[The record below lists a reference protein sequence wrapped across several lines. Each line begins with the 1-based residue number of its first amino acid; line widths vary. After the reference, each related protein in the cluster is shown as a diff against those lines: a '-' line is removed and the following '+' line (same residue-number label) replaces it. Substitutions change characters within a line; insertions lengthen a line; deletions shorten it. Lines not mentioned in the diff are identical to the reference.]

1 MVSNFK
7 IFIVEDDPFYRNVLN
22 YHLSLN
28 PETTI
33 SCFETGQEC
42 LDNLHLKPDAI
53 TLDYSL
59 PDISGEV
66 VLNRILAF
74 DNQIPVIIVSGQDD
88 IGTAIDLLKKGA
100 YDYVIKDDDA
110 KNRIWNIINNI
121 IEKNELKR
129 EVQDLKEQ
137 VKSQFDIKTNII
149 SSSKAMHRVITM
161 INKSLNSNI
170 TVSINGETGSGKE
183 VVAKS
188 IHYNS
193 NRAKSPFIPVNIA
206 AIPSE
211 LIETELFGHEKGSFT
226 GAIARRIGKFEEAK
240 DGTLFLDEIGE
251 MDLNMQAKLLRI
263 LQEREL
269 TRVGG
274 NDIIKLK
281 CRVISAT
288 HKNLSE
294 EVAAGKF
301 REDLYYRLIGLPIF
315 VPPLRERDSDVILLA
330 KHFAFEY
337 AKDNNVK
344 IKLLPDAQNKLL
356 NYHWPGNIRELK
368 AVVELACVMT
378 DSDEVNPEHIIFNSH
393 NTMESILS
401 SELTMEAYKI
411 AIIGHYLNKYDKDI
425 LTVAKKLAI
434 GKSTIYRM
442 VQNNLI

>member
-88 IGTAIDLLKKGA
+88 ISTAINLLKKGA
-100 YDYVIKDDDA
+100 YDYVIKDDDT
-110 KNRIWNIINNI
+110 KNRIWNIFNNI
-121 IEKNELKR
+121 IEKKALKK
-129 EVQDLKEQ
+129 EVQELKEQ

-149 SSSKAMHRVITM
+149 SSSKAMQRVVTM

-170 TVSINGETGSGKE
+170 TVSITGETGSGKE

-193 NRAKSPFIPVNIA
+193 NRSKRPFIPVNIA

-211 LIETELFGHEKGSFT
+211 LIETELFGHEKGAFT
-226 GAIARRIGKFEEAK
+226 GALSRRIGKFEEAK

-251 MDLNMQAKLLRI
+251 MNLSMQAKLLRV

-274 NDIIKLK
+274 NEIIKLK

-294 EVAAGKF
+294 EVVAGRF

-315 VPPLRERDSDVILLA
+315 VPPLRERDSDIILLA

-337 AKDNNVK
+337 AKDNNLK
-344 IKLLPDAQNKLL
+344 IKISPEAQNKLL
-356 NYHWPGNIRELK
+356 HYHWPGNIRELK
-368 AVVELACVMT
+368 TVVELACVMT
-378 DSDEVNPEHIIFNSH
+378 DTEEVNPEHIILNSH
-393 NTMESILS
+393 KTLESILT
-401 SELTMEAYKI
+401 SELTMEEYKI
-411 AIIGHYLNKYDKDI
+411 AIIGHYLKKYDKDI
-425 LTVAKKLAI
+425 ITVAKKLEI

-442 VQNNLI
+442 LQNNLI

>member
-1 MVSNFK
+1 MQTMNLYSKKYGYYMGNILLIVIFLKNRIHILLFSTLQQIMNSNFK
-7 IFIVEDDPFYRNVLN
+7 IFIVEDDPFYRNILN

-28 PETTI
+28 PDNSINCYE
-33 SCFETGQEC
+33 SGQEC
-42 LDNLHLKPDAI
+42 LDNLHLKPDAT

-59 PDISGEV
+59 LDISGEDI
-66 VLNRILAF
+66 LNRIFAY

-88 IGTAIDLLKKGA
+88 IETAINLLKKGA

-137 VKSQFDIKTNII
+137 VKTQFDIKTKII
-149 SSSKAMHRVITM
+149 SISKAMHQVITM
-161 INKSLNSNI
+161 INESLNTNI
-170 TVSINGETGSGKE
+170 TVSISEETGSGKE

-193 NRAKSPFIPVNIA
+193 NRSRKPFIPANIA
-206 AIPSE
+206 AIPKD
-211 LIETELFGHEKGSFT
+211 LIETELFGREKGAFT

-251 MDLNMQAKLLRI
+251 MDLNMQAKLLRV

-274 NDIIKLK
+274 NEIIKLK

-294 EVAAGKF
+294 EVATGKF

-315 VPPLRERDSDVILLA
+315 CAPPS
-330 KHFAFEY
+330 
-337 AKDNNVK
+337 
-344 IKLLPDAQNKLL
+344 
-356 NYHWPGNIRELK
+356 
-368 AVVELACVMT
+368 
-378 DSDEVNPEHIIFNSH
+378 
-393 NTMESILS
+393 
-401 SELTMEAYKI
+401 
-411 AIIGHYLNKYDKDI
+411 
-425 LTVAKKLAI
+425 
-434 GKSTIYRM
+434 
-442 VQNNLI
+442 